1 MAMAG
6 EYDSELE
13 QLKQK
18 RMTEMRSQATAE
30 EQVKVENAKQTA
42 LRMILEPEARQR
54 MANIKM
60 IKPDFAEQVEMQLI
74 QLAQS
79 GKVKVP
85 ITDPQL
91 KQLLMQLTPKKRDF
105 TIRRI

>member
-1 MAMAG
+1 MSG
-6 EYDSELE
+6 GYDSELE

-18 RMTEMRSQATAE
+18 RMAGMRKQAAAE
-30 EQVKVENAKQTA
+30 EEQAKVESGKHDA

-60 IKPDFAEQVEMQLI
+60 IKPEFAEQVEMQLI

-79 GKVKVP
+79 GRVKVP

>member
-1 MAMAG
+1 MSG
-6 EYDSELE
+6 EYDAELE

-18 RMTEMRSQATAE
+18 RMTEMSRQTAAE
-30 EQVKVENAKQTA
+30 EEQTKVESAKQAA

-60 IKPDFAEQVEMQLI
+60 IKPEFAQQVEMQLI

-91 KQLLMQLTPKKRDF
+91 KQLLMQLAPKKRDF

>member
-1 MAMAG
+1 MTSQ
-6 EYDSELE
+6 DDTELE

-18 RMTEMRSQATAE
+18 RIMDMRRQASAE
-30 EQVKVENAKQTA
+30 EEKARVEDAKQAA

-54 MANIKM
+54 LANIRM
-60 IKPDFAEQVEMQLI
+60 IKPEFAEKLEAQLI

-79 GKVKVP
+79 GRVKVP
-85 ITDPQL
+85 ITDLQL
-91 KQLLMQLTPKKRDF
+91 KQLLIQLSPKKRDF